1 MENVR
6 ERVDIKLVTS
16 ETLLKKY
23 AAKPSFKRF
32 KIFNENLVGVEMK
45 RVKIKLN
52 RPAYLGTQILI
63 ISKNLMTWFHH
74 EVMKQKYGNNI
85 QLLFTDT
92 DSLCYEISTDDVY
105 EDMKDFQDY
114 FDTSNYEKTKP
125 PFSDRF
131 KKIPGKFKVNWEV
144 IMKLIYIYFDLLIY
158 IYFDLKF

>member
-63 ISKNLMTWFHH
+63 ISKNL
-74 EVMKQKYGNNI
+74 I
-85 QLLFTDT
+85 D
-92 DSLCYEISTDDVY
+92 
-105 EDMKDFQDY
+105 
-114 FDTSNYEKTKP
+114 
-125 PFSDRF
+125 
-131 KKIPGKFKVNWEV
+131 
-144 IMKLIYIYFDLLIY
+144 
-158 IYFDLKF
+158 